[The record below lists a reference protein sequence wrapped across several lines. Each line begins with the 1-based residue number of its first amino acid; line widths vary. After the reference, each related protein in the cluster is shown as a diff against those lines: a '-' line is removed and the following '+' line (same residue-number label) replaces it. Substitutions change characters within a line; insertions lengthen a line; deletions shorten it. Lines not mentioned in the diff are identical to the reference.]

1 MQLHI
6 ALFTQAFVGV
16 QLDRTLVRRM
26 AAMSG
31 NILVDP
37 GSDDEEDLYNNI
49 YVSPSM
55 VNAEGRAEHLNP
67 YVSLSRNLR
76 RTHTPPTFDDYD
88 DAADEPSSSFNLHS
102 VAHSLYQSHAEQVT
116 EDTGSSASPNLSPGQ

>member
-1 MQLHI
+1 MRPPSQRVSVL
-6 ALFTQAFVGV
+6 

-31 NILVDP
+31 NVLVDP
-37 GSDDEEDLYNNI
+37 GSDGEEDLYNNL

-55 VNAEGRAEHLNP
+55 ISAEDRVEHFNP
-67 YVSLSRNLR
+67 YVTLSKTLR

-88 DAADEPSSSFNLHS
+88 DTQDQPDSSFDMHS
-102 VAHSLYQSHAEQVT
+102 VAQSMHQVRVQQYM
-116 EDTGSSASPNLSPGQ
+116 EATGSTSSRSPRH